1 MFGKRIYPHLQRL
14 NTKVVWVH
22 SNREFH
28 VFSDAWWYA
37 YRAVVYIRYILNKS
51 VTCNFVLGKSRLAP
65 IKQGST
71 SIPKLELQAADIA
84 VRLKTTVMKEINL
97 EIKKMF
103 FWYDSKTVLNC
114 ICNDHS
120 NFGIYVAH
128 RINEIWENS
137 SISQWKYI
145 PSNMNVADNATR
157 CISFNRFVRNSR

>member
-1 MFGKRIYPHLQRL
+1 M
-14 NTKVVWVH
+14 
-22 SNREFH
+22 
-28 VFSDAWWYA
+28 
-37 YRAVVYIRYILNKS
+37 
-51 VTCNFVLGKSRLAP
+51 TCNFVLGKSRLAP

-128 RINEIWENS
+128 RINKI
-137 SISQWKYI
+137 
-145 PSNMNVADNATR
+145 
-157 CISFNRFVRNSR
+157 